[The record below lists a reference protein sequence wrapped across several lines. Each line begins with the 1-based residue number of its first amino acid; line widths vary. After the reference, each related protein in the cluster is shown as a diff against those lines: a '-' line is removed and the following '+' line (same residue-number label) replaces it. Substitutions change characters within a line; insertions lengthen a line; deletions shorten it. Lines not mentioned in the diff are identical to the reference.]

1 MEQFVTIRGVAAPL
15 MRANIDTDLLIPSK
29 EMTGTGKEG
38 YGEKLLAPWRYL
50 TPSQAERQQDVLLDD
65 LLVEPSLRRVEN
77 PDFVLNKAPFR
88 QAAILISGENFGSGS
103 SREMAVWALRQF
115 GFRCV
120 IAPSFGA
127 IFRNNCYR
135 NGVLPVVLP
144 AAEVEMLADEVKDGR
159 LVLTIDL
166 RECRIL
172 RLDGSGLSFSVPPN
186 DRSMLLEGLD
196 AIGVTLK
203 RGAEIEAFQMADRI
217 ARPWIWA
224 HSPAAGKKA
233 EHEKP
238 GK

>member
-1 MEQFVTIRGVAAPL
+1 MEQFVRVSGIAAPL

-50 TPSQAERQQDVLLDD
+50 TPAEAERQQDVLLDD
-65 LLVEPSLRRVEN
+65 PRVDAGLQRLEN

-88 QAAILISGENFGSGS
+88 KAVILIAGENFGSGS

-135 NGVLPVVLP
+135 NGVLPVLLP
-144 AAEVEMLADEVKDGR
+144 AAEVQRLADEAEDGR
-159 LVLTIDL
+159 LVLTVDL
-166 RECRIL
+166 AECRIV
-172 RLDGSGLSFSVPPN
+172 RPDGSAVPFSVPPN
-186 DRSMLLEGLD
+186 DRNMLLEGLD

-203 RGAEIEAFQMADRI
+203 RQPEIQAFEDADRV

-224 HSPAAGKKA
+224 TSQRPPTQT
-233 EHEKP
+233 P
-238 GK
+238 GD

>member
-1 MEQFVTIRGVAAPL
+1 MEQFVRITGVAAPL

-50 TPSQAERQQDVLLDD
+50 TPPEAERQQDVLLDD
-65 LLVEPSLRRVEN
+65 PLVVDASLQRIEN
-77 PDFVLNKAPFR
+77 PDFILNKAPFR
-88 QAAILISGENFGSGS
+88 QAVILIAGENFGSGS

-115 GFRCV
+115 GFRCL
-120 IAPSFGA
+120 IAPSYGA

-135 NGVLPVVLP
+135 NGILPVLLP
-144 AAEVEMLADEVKDGR
+144 ATEVQKLADDAQDGQ
-159 LVLTIDL
+159 LVLTVDL
-166 RECRIL
+166 VGCTIVRP
-172 RLDGSGLSFSVPPN
+172 DGNGLAFVVPPN

-203 RGAEIEAFQMADRI
+203 RRDEIEAFQQGDRI

-224 HSPAAGKKA
+224 HSPVL
-233 EHEKP
+233 
-238 GK
+238 